1 MDEFTIAAVGVQ
13 QLHARFADAVFRLD
27 IDAFAECFARDGV
40 WKIAGMELAGR
51 QAIHEAAGQLLG
63 RCEKI
68 QLIAQMPIL
77 DVDGENA
84 RGRQQMTELAR
95 MPDGAGFITFG
106 VYHDRYVLEDGRW
119 RFARRHWAF
128 KYRGP
133 FDLSA
138 SFVPTPDYGTFPA
151 GPADDEET
159 YVRPA

>member
-1 MDEFTIAAVGVQ
+1 MDEFTVAAVGVQ
-13 QLHARFADAVFRLD
+13 QLHARFVDAVFRQD
-27 IDAFAECFARDGV
+27 IEEFAACFAKYGV

-51 QAIHEAAGQLLG
+51 EAIHAAAGKLLG

-77 DVDGENA
+77 EVDGGA
-84 RGRQQMTELAR
+84 AQGRQQMTELAR

-106 VYHDRYVLEDGRW
+106 VYHDQYVLEDGRW

-138 SFVPTPDYGTFPA
+138 SFVATPDYGVFPDA
-151 GPADDEET
+151 PADDEET
-159 YVRPA
+159 YVRPS